1 MHPVMRLYEDSISGG
16 AAAVS
21 LPALAR
27 MIFVV
32 HGAVAIDGTALSDG
46 EAWSGEGA
54 CSLAAGKDGVTV
66 WRFELAAS
74 GSSSHPIKGVLRS
87 QEKLAAPLATV
98 PQGELLLSGDSVA
111 FPPGGCAFLHKH
123 WGPGIR
129 CLLDGGI
136 RIDTHGRSTSYGP
149 GSAWYETGSDPVFAQ
164 AAMIGRAAS
173 SASWCCRA
181 RCSAKARSSSST
193 RRTRPSRACSNT
205 RFSPTC
211 RSRRRPERAGL
222 VCRRGA

>member
-1 MHPVMRLYEDSISGG
+1 MAPIMRLYEDSFSGG

-32 HGAVAIDGTALSDG
+32 HGAVAIDGKTLCHG
-46 EAWSGEGA
+46 EAWGGEGA
-54 CSLAAGKDGVTV
+54 CSLGAGKDGVTL
-66 WRFELAAS
+66 WRFELTAA
-74 GSSSHPIKGVLRS
+74 GSESNVLKGALRS
-87 QEKLAAPLATV
+87 QEKLAASLETI
-98 PQGELLLSGDSVA
+98 PQGELLLRGDSVA

-164 AAMIGRAAS
+164 AAMD
-173 SASWCCRA
+173 
-181 RCSAKARSSSST
+181 
-193 RRTRPSRACSNT
+193 RPSRFVRVMALPRELLGKSSFQFVNEEDKDKPRVQQYKIFVDAPIAT
-205 RFSPTC
+205 P
-211 RSRRRPERAGL
+211 A
-222 VCRRGA
+222 

>member
-1 MHPVMRLYEDSISGG
+1 MHPVLRLYEDSISGG

-27 MIFVV
+27 MVFVV
-32 HGAVAIDGTALSDG
+32 HGAVAIDGKALTDG
-46 EAWSGEGA
+46 EVWHGEGA
-54 CSLAAGKDGVTV
+54 CSLTTGKDGVTI

-74 GSSSHPIKGVLRS
+74 GSDFHPIKNVLRS
-87 QEKLAAPLATV
+87 QEKLAAVLETI
-98 PQGELLLSGDSVA
+98 PQGELLLRGDSVA

-136 RIDTHGRSTSYGP
+136 RIDTHGRSNSYGP

-164 AAMIGRAAS
+164 AAAD
-173 SASWCCRA
+173 
-181 RCSAKARSSSST
+181 RSSRFIRVMVLPRELLGKSSFQFVNEEDKAKPRVQQYKIFT
-193 RRTRPSRACSNT
+193 DIPIATP
-205 RFSPTC
+205 
-211 RSRRRPERAGL
+211 
-222 VCRRGA
+222 

>member
-1 MHPVMRLYEDSISGG
+1 MHPVLRLYEDSISGG

-32 HGAVAIDGTALSDG
+32 HGAVTIDGKALSDG
-46 EAWSGEGA
+46 EAWNGEGA
-54 CSLAAGKDGVTV
+54 CSLMAGKDGVTI
-66 WRFELAAS
+66 WRFEFAAS
-74 GSSSHPIKGVLRS
+74 GSNSQPIKGVLRS
-87 QEKLAAPLATV
+87 QEKLAAALETI
-98 PQGELLLSGDSVA
+98 PQGELLLRGDSVA

-123 WGPGIR
+123 WGPGVR

-164 AAMIGRAAS
+164 AAAD
-173 SASWCCRA
+173 
-181 RCSAKARSSSST
+181 
-193 RRTRPSRACSNT
+193 RPSRFI
-205 RFSPTC
+205 RVMVLP
-211 RSRRRPERAGL
+211 RSLLGQSSFQFVNEEDKARPRVQQYKIFTDMPIATPK
-222 VCRRGA
+222 V

>member
-1 MHPVMRLYEDSISGG
+1 MHPVLRLYEDSISGG
-16 AAAVS
+16 REAVS

-32 HGAVAIDGTALSDG
+32 HGAVTIDGKALSDG
-46 EAWSGEGA
+46 EAWHGEGA
-54 CSLAAGKDGVTV
+54 CALTAGKDGVTI

-74 GSSSHPIKGVLRS
+74 GSSSHPIKNVLRS

-98 PQGELLLSGDSVA
+98 PQGELLLRGDSVA

-136 RIDTHGRSTSYGP
+136 RIDTHGRSTCYGP

-164 AAMIGRAAS
+164 AAMD
-173 SASWCCRA
+173 
-181 RCSAKARSSSST
+181 
-193 RRTRPSRACSNT
+193 RPSRFI
-205 RFSPTC
+205 RVMVLP
-211 RSRRRPERAGL
+211 RSLLGKSSFQFVNEEDKAKPRVQQYKIFTDMPIATPK
-222 VCRRGA
+222 A

>member
-1 MHPVMRLYEDSISGG
+1 MHPVLRLYEDSISGG

-32 HGAVAIDGTALSDG
+32 HGAVTIDGKALSDG
-46 EAWSGEGA
+46 EAWHGEGA
-54 CSLAAGKDGVTV
+54 CSLTASKDGVTV

-74 GSSSHPIKGVLRS
+74 GSASHPINGVLRS
-87 QEKLAAPLATV
+87 QEKLAAALETI
-98 PQGELLLSGDSVA
+98 PQGELLLRGDSVA

-164 AAMIGRAAS
+164 AAAD
-173 SASWCCRA
+173 
-181 RCSAKARSSSST
+181 RSSRFIRVMVLPSELIGKSSFQFVNEEDKAKPRVQQYKIFT
-193 RRTRPSRACSNT
+193 DMPIAA
-205 RFSPTC
+205 PK
-211 RSRRRPERAGL
+211 A
-222 VCRRGA
+222 

>member
-1 MHPVMRLYEDSISGG
+1 MHPMLRLYEDSISGG
-16 AAAVS
+16 AAAVQ

-32 HGAVAIDGTALSDG
+32 HGAVTIDGKALARRRGLARRGRVFARRPARTASR
-46 EAWSGEGA
+46 SGA
-54 CSLAAGKDGVTV
+54 SSWRRPAA
-66 WRFELAAS
+66 AATAS
-74 GSSSHPIKGVLRS
+74 TGRRCARRRSSP
-87 QEKLAAPLATV
+87 PLLETI
-98 PQGELLLSGDSVA
+98 PQGELLLRGDSVA

-164 AAMIGRAAS
+164 AA
-173 SASWCCRA
+173 
-181 RCSAKARSSSST
+181 T
-193 RRTRPSRACSNT
+193 DRPSRFI
-205 RFSPTC
+205 RVMVLP
-211 RSRRRPERAGL
+211 RSLLGKSSFQFVNEEDKAKPRVQQYKIFADMPIATPK
-222 VCRRGA
+222 A

>member
-1 MHPVMRLYEDSISGG
+1 MPPVMRLYEDSISGG

-32 HGAVAIDGTALSDG
+32 HGAVTIDGKAFRDG

-54 CSLAAGKDGVTV
+54 CSLAPGKDGVTL

-74 GSSSHPIKGVLRS
+74 GSTSHPIKGALRS
-87 QEKLAAPLATV
+87 QEKLAAVLETI
-98 PQGELLLSGDSVA
+98 PQGELLLRGDSVA

-129 CLLDGGI
+129 CLVDGGI

-149 GSAWYETGSDPVFAQ
+149 GTPWYETGSDPVFAQ
-164 AAMIGRAAS
+164 AAAD
-173 SASWCCRA
+173 
-181 RCSAKARSSSST
+181 
-193 RRTRPSRACSNT
+193 RPSRFI
-205 RFSPTC
+205 RVMVLP
-211 RSRRRPERAGL
+211 RSLIGKSSFQFVNEEDKAKPRVQQYKIFADLPIATP
-222 VCRRGA
+222 GA